1 MCCKWLLLVS
11 FITVIVKLCYN
22 FVLEKL
28 SSLGGHV
35 PSLQSWKNK
44 GGRGLGEDEWN
55 GGWVS
60 SANVD
65 NLRISYLLSFFSRFL
80 FTETLHL
87 VVFIFQ
93 VSLAPFCQT
102 SVNHEESQGIL
113 TWYHFFLPGLLIFE
127 RLPVPPLWTL
137 YNANR

>member
-28 SSLGGHV
+28 SSLVGHV

-44 GGRGLGEDEWN
+44 GGGGWREDEWN

-80 FTETLHL
+80 FTETFASCCLYFPSFFSTL
-87 VVFIFQ
+87 L
-93 VSLAPFCQT
+93 SNFCQSWRIT
-102 SVNHEESQGIL
+102 RYPYLIS
-113 TWYHFFLPGLLIFE
+113 FFFARSLN
-127 RLPVPPLWTL
+127 LWTL
-137 YNANR
+137 AGATFVNLV